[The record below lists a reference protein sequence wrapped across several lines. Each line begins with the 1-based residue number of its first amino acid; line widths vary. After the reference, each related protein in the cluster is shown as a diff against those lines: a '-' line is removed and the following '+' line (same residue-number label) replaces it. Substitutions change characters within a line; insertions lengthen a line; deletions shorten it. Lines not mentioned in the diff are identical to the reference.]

1 MMANFL
7 KPYADRLG
15 VLLRALL
22 GGKKPFWLSGLYQA
36 FKSYRSHAA
45 VRDQVLVV
53 FVLCFGVLL
62 SIGSFLAI
70 QSSFKAQAQR
80 EFDVAASRLLTTLA
94 DSIESNL
101 DVVRRGE
108 RMFRAEERVTR
119 WSFFD
124 YAQELLPDHP
134 GVRSLAWIPKVAA
147 DRRSAYEAEAKKDGL
162 FDFQVVERH
171 DGVVVAAGERET
183 YFPVFYL
190 EPFQGN
196 ESMVGLDLS
205 TESDEFA
212 ALMQAR
218 DTGQMTL
225 RAVAQPE
232 EAPSGSSRFQVVQPI
247 YEAEGVP
254 FTVAE
259 RQRRLV
265 GFLRIDFDMR
275 RLIEAALPGLTAP
288 PGVDIYLFD
297 TDAEAGARLI
307 YYHPSPLRRG
317 DATALPPER
326 EAYEGLSSN
335 AEHQVADH
343 RWSIV
348 VKPVPSVFT
357 RNVQIAAWAFCAVL
371 LLLTAWLV
379 QYLVTSQTRT
389 RAIERSVRER
399 TAALQAEIAERKRI
413 ERELRSAKRQAETA
427 NRTKSEFLAM
437 MSHELRTPLNAV
449 IGFAEVIAG
458 EFIGPMGN
466 ERYRR
471 YAEDIL
477 VSGTHLLSL
486 INDVLDLSKIE
497 ANKFELHEEALD
509 VAEIC
514 EEIQAIFKP
523 NTVSASLD
531 LRYQVPANLP
541 RFRGDQRAF
550 RQILINLLS
559 NAVKFTPAGGTV
571 SLKCEMDEKGR
582 LVVTVADS
590 GIGIAAGDLSTVFE
604 PFKQVDSTLARKYEG
619 TGLGLPL
626 TKRLVE
632 MHDGTMEIESQ
643 LGEGTRVRLLF
654 AATRVVPQLVP
665 PVESEVMA
673 AGGAA

>member
-1 MMANFL
+1 
-7 KPYADRLG
+7 
-15 VLLRALL
+15 
-22 GGKKPFWLSGLYQA
+22 
-36 FKSYRSHAA
+36 
-45 VRDQVLVV
+45 
-53 FVLCFGVLL
+53 
-62 SIGSFLAI
+62 
-70 QSSFKAQAQR
+70 
-80 EFDVAASRLLTTLA
+80 
-94 DSIESNL
+94 
-101 DVVRRGE
+101 
-108 RMFRAEERVTR
+108 MFRAEEKVTR
-119 WSFFD
+119 WRFFD
-124 YAQELLPDHP
+124 YAQEVLPDHP

-162 FDFQVVERH
+162 FDFQVVERR
-171 DGVVVAAGERET
+171 DGGVVPAGKRES

-196 ESMVGLDLS
+196 ESRIGLDLS
-205 TESDEFA
+205 SESDEFT
-212 ALMQAR
+212 ALMRAR
-218 DTGQMTL
+218 DTGGMTL
-225 RAVAQPE
+225 RAVAPE
-232 EAPSGSSRFQVVQPI
+232 EAPAGSSRFEVVQPI

-297 TDAEAGARLI
+297 AQAEAGARLI

-317 DATALPPER
+317 DATAPLPGR
-326 EAYEGLSSN
+326 EAYDGLSSH
-335 AEHQVADH
+335 AEHEVADR

-348 VKPVPSVFT
+348 VKPVPSLFT

-371 LLLTAWLV
+371 LVLTAWLV

-389 RAIERSVRER
+389 RAIEHSVRER

-523 NTVSASLD
+523 NTVSASLE

-571 SLKCEMDEKGR
+571 SLKCEMDGQSR

-590 GIGIAAGDLSTVFE
+590 GIGIAAGDIATVFE

-643 LGEGTRVRLLF
+643 LGEGTTVRLIF
-654 AATRVVPQLVP
+654 ASTRVVPQLVP
-665 PVESEVMA
+665 PVEPEIMA

>member
-1 MMANFL
+1 MMANHFKPHLARLAVFWRGLGL
-7 KPYADRLG
+7 KTPIWISRLQ
-15 VLLRALL
+15 R
-22 GGKKPFWLSGLYQA
+22 A
-36 FKSYRSHAA
+36 FKSYQIHAA
-45 VRDQVLVV
+45 VRDQVLVGC
-53 FVLCFGVLL
+53 VLGFGVLL
-62 SIGSFLAI
+62 SLGGFLAT
-70 QSSFKAQAQR
+70 QSYFKAQAQQ
-80 EFDVAASRLLTTLA
+80 EFDVVASRLLKTLS
-94 DSIESNL
+94 DSIEANL

-108 RMFRAEERVTR
+108 KLFRAEEKVTR
-119 WSFFD
+119 WHFFD
-124 YAQELLPDHP
+124 YAQEVLPDHP
-134 GVRSLAWIPKVAA
+134 GVRSLAWIPKVPGG
-147 DRRSAYEAEAKKDGL
+147 RRPVYEAEAKKDGL
-162 FDFQVVERH
+162 FDFQVVERR
-171 DGVVVAAGERET
+171 DGAVVTAGKRET
-183 YFPVFYL
+183 YFPIFYL

-196 ESMVGLDLS
+196 ESQIGLDLS
-205 TESDEFA
+205 ADNNELSAF
-212 ALMQAR
+212 MQAR
-218 DTGQMTL
+218 DAGRMIV
-225 RAVAQPE
+225 RAVAPPQD
-232 EAPSGSSRFQVVQPI
+232 APGGSSRFEVLQPI

-254 FTVAE
+254 FTLAE

-265 GFLRIDFDMR
+265 GFLRLDLDMR

-297 TDAEAGARLI
+297 AEAEAGSRFI

-317 DATALPPER
+317 DATSPLPEP
-326 EAYEGLSSN
+326 EAYGGLSSDE
-335 AEHQVADH
+335 AHQVAD
-343 RWSIV
+343 RQWSIV
-348 VKPVPSVFT
+348 VKPVPSLFT

-371 LLLTAWLV
+371 LVLTAWLV

-449 IGFAEVIAG
+449 IGFAEVISG

-497 ANKFELHEEALD
+497 ANKFELHEEDLD

-514 EEIQAIFKP
+514 AEIQAIFKP
-523 NTVSASLD
+523 NTISASLE

-559 NAVKFTPAGGTV
+559 NAVKFTPAGGSV
-571 SLKCEMDEKGR
+571 SLKCEMDGQGR

-590 GIGIAAGDLSTVFE
+590 GIGIAADDLATVFE

-643 LGEGTRVRLLF
+643 LGQGTIVRMFF
-654 AATRVVPQLVP
+654 ASTRVVPQLVP
-665 PVESEVMA
+665 QVEREVMA